1 MTQPLYKLVRLYLN
15 EEFSAG
21 REIALSDDHVHYL
34 RNVLRLEAGQGLRV
48 FNGRDGEWRAD
59 LKSLDKKRGIITL
72 QEILKPQTQDG
83 ARIRLLFAPIKK
95 QRMDFLIEKAVE
107 LGATDFYPI
116 LTGRTENRHLKAE
129 RVTAQMIEAAEQ
141 CERLDLPVL
150 HPMDNLQNMLKAW
163 DGPKI
168 LACVERM
175 EAPVLSSAPVSKDC
189 AFLIGPEG
197 GFDSEEGEF
206 LKNSAKVQAV
216 GLGDTILRAET
227 AALLCLSYARMQ
239 LL

>member
-1 MTQPLYKLVRLYLN
+1 MRLYLN

-34 RNVLRLEAGQGLRV
+34 RNVLRLEAGLGLRV
-48 FNGRDGEWRAD
+48 FNGRHGEWLAEINT
-59 LKSLDKKRGIITL
+59 LEKKRGTIIL
-72 QEILKPQTQDG
+72 RECLRSQPQNVP
-83 ARIRLLFAPIKK
+83 RVRLIFAPIKK

-107 LGATDFYPI
+107 LGATDFYPV

-129 RVTAQMIEAAEQ
+129 RLSAQIIEAVEQ

-150 HPMDNLQNMLKAW
+150 HPMDTLQNMLKAW